1 MSHAKIRDNP
11 QELYQSQQPS
21 GKKVVFSS
29 SLYIQP
35 AMDRSMESSNFSTLR
50 ECLTAPII
58 RKATLSAQKSQKART
73 GVFSSDTTDT
83 DASELS
89 DFIDYLTS
97 ELWPLL
103 PVRLQSAD
111 YNAFLKDAAI
121 KELDS
126 FNLKSVPPSFSESLI
141 GYDLVVDDDDVEKL
155 IVAVMEDYVDAVCA
169 PPPVWVETRTEECE
183 ICERNVPLS
192 YHHLIPV
199 GFSWGRSTRGSRG

>member
-1 MSHAKIRDNP
+1 
-11 QELYQSQQPS
+11 
-21 GKKVVFSS
+21 
-29 SLYIQP
+29 
-35 AMDRSMESSNFSTLR
+35 MESSNFSTLR

-73 GVFSSDTTDT
+73 GVFSSDTTNT
-83 DASELS
+83 DVSELS

-121 KELDS
+121 KDLDS
-126 FNLKSVPPSFSESLI
+126 FNLKSIPLSFSESLI

-169 PPPVWVETRTEECE
+169 PPPVWVETRAEECE

-199 GFSWGRSTRGSRG
+199 GVSWGRSTRGRSRGLRRTEIDACEGLAPEVASGAYAK